1 MKKILAFACFIV
13 LFSGVFPAAQA
24 MEESIDVISLAGDV
38 KVIPPGQTKGEPCM
52 PGMRLKE
59 GTQVVTGMES
69 FVEIALDDSKMNLLK
84 IKENSRVAIKLEG
97 PDKIEL
103 VDGEIF
109 TLLQNLE
116 PGEVFRVRTPCATC
130 GARGTGW
137 RTATTGKATE
147 VSVFEDQVFVRGIK
161 KDGTAMEDQYTV
173 KAGYETKIKKFDKPQ
188 KMRKIS
194 SRRLAKMKNEI
205 KRPTAPVKPV
215 KPKREDKPV
224 LGASEGEEK
233 DKLTEKMDQKIK
245 RHELIQ
251 KQSTR
256 TETRREQKIESVVD
270 RKDDLKL
277 EADETRRPPS
287 TTTSDGVKR

>member
-1 MKKILAFACFIV
+1 
-13 LFSGVFPAAQA
+13 
-24 MEESIDVISLAGDV
+24 
-38 KVIPPGQTKGEPCM
+38 
-52 PGMRLKE
+52 
-59 GTQVVTGMES
+59 
-69 FVEIALDDSKMNLLK
+69 
-84 IKENSRVAIKLEG
+84 VAIKLEG

-109 TLLQNLE
+109 ALLQNLE

-173 KAGYETKIKKFDKPQ
+173 KEGYETKIKKFDKPQ

-194 SRRLAKMKNEI
+194 ARRLAKMKNEI
-205 KRPTAPVKPV
+205 KRPAAPVKPM
-215 KPKREDKPV
+215 KPKRTDKPV
-224 LGASEGEEK
+224 LGTSTEEDK
-233 DKLTEKMDQKIK
+233 DRLTEKMDQKIK
-245 RHELIQ
+245 RHERIQ
-251 KQSTR
+251 KQSTT
-256 TETRREQKIESVVD
+256 TETRREQKIESLVD

-287 TTTSDGVKR
+287 TTTSDNLKR